1 VIAGVLFC
9 AWALIA
15 AQVPAVEDPA
25 LKAAVER
32 FYETQEKED
41 IAGYLS
47 LWSAA
52 AKRPPEAQ
60 LKYIFDN
67 GDDKFSEI
75 QITRAV
81 PAGSRIR
88 LRVDV
93 RRERTLP
100 PRVPGGSPFVTNV
113 VIHAALTFEKVGE
126 EWKLVREGS
135 AEDDLAAEIVAAST
149 EAERDALL
157 AAEPELMGPALVSA
171 FARVAGAAAAASDY
185 ARAQAVFELTV
196 AIAHRGGLKKEE
208 GEALQNVANAAY
220 FRRRLPEALD
230 AYERRLVLERER
242 GDEAGVASALGG
254 IATIRYSFAEYTEAL
269 ARYREALALHEK
281 LDDVVGIA
289 FAELSIGNITYLQG
303 DFQTAITSYRRAL
316 DLNRTMS
323 SADGES
329 RALEG
334 LGLVFTAQGDYLAAL
349 ESFDAVLKD
358 PRMRSLRGRLGA
370 VAQSTGDVH
379 FRLGNLDAAR
389 AIYEESRAHFESQ
402 RDMPNVG
409 RVLQSIALTELVA
422 ARFLQAEDLY
432 KRSGGICT
440 AADDKECSARATAGF
455 AYTQAAQEKFFD
467 AAASYRKAIAE
478 FTALDRREDAA
489 RSEVGLSQALAGAED
504 FAGAIDAAI
513 RARQAA
519 VVLESDDV
527 LWRALTAEARAIRR
541 NGDKDRALGIARAA
555 VVTLERMQA
564 HVTDKPGASIP
575 ADAAAAF
582 ATFAVLQAEAG
593 DAAGAF
599 ATSERLHSLDI
610 RASLATN
617 ERDIARGMT
626 SAERDEERDLAAQ
639 VLTRLAQL
647 TRERG
652 LPKPDTA
659 RIAMLE
665 KAVAA
670 ASDTRRAWIERLF
683 ERLPELRV
691 WRGLAPSRT
700 SADAAPL
707 LEADGTVLVSFVLD
721 DEDLLVLTATRRQTT
736 SPDAEG
742 KPPGA
747 GESPATPVQDGGVS
761 QPVPAPPAVAVEA
774 HLTPVKRRDVAE
786 RVLALQQ
793 PAVLNDLAAWRKG
806 VADLLALVPQ
816 PVVARLATAS
826 KVIVIPHDVLW
837 RVPFDALPSGRELLI
852 DRATI
857 TVAGSLDSLLRS
869 SVPATGSTD
878 PVVAV
883 GRPRIE
889 SARLDRLKQV
899 APSWSVRTSETAD
912 AEMKGIAEAYLPDR
926 AVFLTE
932 EGATESAVRSRAAD
946 AAVLHFATPFR
957 INAASPLFSPILLAT
972 PESSET
978 TPPVP
983 TSTPAPA
990 SPAPATPAK
999 KDLAEDG
1006 TLELREIMNLTLR
1019 ARLAVL
1025 SDGTA
1030 AAMRDAAAAADVVQ
1044 WGWLASG
1051 VPAVVLSRWTTP
1063 LASKDRLLEEFYKRL
1078 SSGATPADALHGA
1091 QLALRGASETSAPV
1105 HWAGWMLLGR

>member
-1 VIAGVLFC
+1 MASQ
-9 AWALIA
+9 A
-15 AQVPAVEDPA
+15 PAVEDPA
-25 LKAAVER
+25 LRAAVER
-32 FYETQEKED
+32 FYEMQQKED
-41 IAGYLS
+41 IPGYLS
-47 LWSAA
+47 LWSPT

-81 PAGSRIR
+81 PAGNRVR

-100 PRVPGGSPFVTNV
+100 PRVPGGSPFVTNA

-126 EWKLVREGS
+126 EWKLLREGS
-135 AEDDLAAEIVAAST
+135 AEDDLAAEMIAAST
-149 EAERDALL
+149 DAERDALL
-157 AAEPELMGPALVSA
+157 AAEPELMGPPLASA
-171 FARVAGAAAAASDY
+171 FARLGGAAAAAGDY

-196 AIAHRGGLKKEE
+196 AITHRGGLTKEE

-242 GDEAGVASALGG
+242 GDEAAVASALGG

-269 ARYREALALHEK
+269 ARYREALAIHER
-281 LDDVVGIA
+281 LDDVAGIA

-303 DFQTAITSYRRAL
+303 DFQTAITSYRRSL
-316 DLNRTMS
+316 DLNRTMFN
-323 SADGES
+323 ADGES

-334 LGLVFTAQGDYLAAL
+334 LGLVFSAQGDYLAAL
-349 ESFDAVLKD
+349 ESFGAVLKD
-358 PRMRSLRGRLGA
+358 PRMRSSRGRLGA

-389 AIYEESRAHFESQ
+389 TIYEESRAHFESQ

-422 ARFLQAEDLY
+422 ARHPQAEDLY
-432 KRSGGICT
+432 KRSGAICA

-455 AYTQAAQEKFFD
+455 AYTQAAQDKFFD

-478 FTALDRREDAA
+478 FTALDRRDEAA

-504 FAGAIDAAI
+504 FAGAIEAAI

-527 LWRALTAEARAIRR
+527 LWRALTAEARAIRH
-541 NGDKDRALGIARAA
+541 NGDKERALGIARAA
-555 VVTLERMQA
+555 VVTLERMQT
-564 HVTDKPGASIP
+564 HIIDKPGASIP
-575 ADAAAAF
+575 ADAGAAF

-610 RASLATN
+610 RGSIATN
-617 ERDIARGMT
+617 ERDIVRGMT
-626 SAERDEERDLAAQ
+626 PAERDEERDLAAQ

-652 LPKPDTA
+652 LPKPDAA
-659 RIAMLE
+659 RIATLE

-670 ASDTRRAWIERLF
+670 ASEARRAWIERLF

-700 SADAAPL
+700 SADAVPL
-707 LEADGTVLVSFVLD
+707 LDAEGTLLLSLVLD
-721 DEDLLVLTATRRQTT
+721 DEDLLVLTATRRETT
-736 SPDAEG
+736 PPVREG
-742 KPPGA
+742 KA
-747 GESPATPVQDGGVS
+747 SVDAAAS
-761 QPVPAPPAVAVEA
+761 QPAPAAPAVSVEG
-774 HLTPVKRRDVAE
+774 HLTSVKRRDIAE

-793 PAVLNDLAAWRKG
+793 PAVLNDLAAWRKA

-837 RVPFDALPSGRELLI
+837 RVPFDALPSGREMLI
-852 DRATI
+852 DHATI
-857 TVAGSLDSLLRS
+857 TMAGSLDGLLRS
-869 SVPATGSTD
+869 SVPAAGSTD
-878 PVVAV
+878 SIVAV
-883 GRPRIE
+883 GSPRID

-899 APSWSVRTSETAD
+899 APGWSVRTSETAD
-912 AEMKGIAEAYLPDR
+912 AEMKGIAEAYPPGR
-926 AVFLTE
+926 AVLLAQE
-932 EGATESAVRSRAAD
+932 AATESAVRTRAAD

-972 PESSET
+972 PEPSEPA
-978 TPPVP
+978 PPVP
-983 TSTPAPA
+983 ASTSPPAPQ
-990 SPAPATPAK
+990 APATSSK
-999 KDLAEDG
+999 RDLAEDG
-1006 TLELREIMNLTLR
+1006 TLELREIMNLTLGG
-1019 ARLAVL
+1019 RLAVL

-1051 VPAVVLSRWTTP
+1051 VPAVLLSRWTTP
-1063 LASKDRLLEEFYKRL
+1063 LASKDRLLGEFYKRL
-1078 SSGATPADALHGA
+1078 NTGATPADALHGA
-1091 QLALRGASETSAPV
+1091 QLALRAAPETAAPV